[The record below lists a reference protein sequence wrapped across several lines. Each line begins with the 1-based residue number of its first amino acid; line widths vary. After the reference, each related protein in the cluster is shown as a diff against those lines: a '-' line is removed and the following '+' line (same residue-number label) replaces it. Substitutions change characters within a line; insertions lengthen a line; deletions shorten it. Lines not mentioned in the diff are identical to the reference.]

1 MDNQP
6 PPAAKPRS
14 RTRLIVQAVVSLVL
28 VVAIFY
34 YLLRGI
40 DLALVWAEIRAMTW
54 REDAILAVIAAW
66 NLATYAFVW
75 MSVTPG
81 LSFRRAMVMTQAA
94 TAVTNTVPTVGP
106 AIGVGLTYQ
115 MLGSWGYSRSR
126 TTVAVL
132 VSGVWNAFAKLGLPV
147 LALALVA
154 LQGNATGGRV
164 VAALL
169 GIAGLVAAIVVFA
182 LTLRSEE
189 LAERFGLLAGRVAS
203 RLLALIRRPPV
214 HGWELATVKFRTRT
228 LDLLEHGWVPITAAT
243 LVSHLS
249 LYVVLLACLRAVGVS
264 DAEVSW
270 AQVLV
275 VFAFA
280 RLATAIPLTP
290 GGAGVVELVLI
301 GGLTAAGGDRAQVTA
316 AVLVYRALTWALPIL
331 VGIGCYLWWRR
342 TSLQPEPATAGG
354 AQGATA
360 GPEAAGATSG
370 DRPGTQAQDSRP
382 RPQAYVRHPSD
393 VLRVVLGALILLATM
408 TAIHQHRIGVREAN
422 LFRLINDLALP
433 GWTRWPVWGV
443 MQLGVIGAVPLV
455 AGLALV
461 TRRIRLAAYAAL
473 AGGTIYLV
481 AKLVKAFVQRGR
493 PQTLL
498 EDVHILFVPDRG
510 LGYVSGHSAVAVA
523 LATVA
528 SPFLGRRARRV
539 AWTLAGLV
547 CVARIYVGSHLPFD
561 VVGGAALGWA
571 AGALVLLVF
580 GAPTG
585 HPSLDRVRAALQ
597 RYGFDP
603 ADLAPLPGEDRRSAR
618 YLVSSHSHPEL
629 FVKVVTR
636 ERRDSDLLYRAWS
649 WLKHRGRLPS
659 RLGDAVA
666 QVEHEAS
673 MGLLAAAAGVRAPPV
688 LLVRSFGNGAG
699 LLVQQRVAGHDLTNV
714 NGERLDQARLGEVWR
729 QVAALRAAGI
739 AHHDLGLA
747 SVMVDEQDQVWLVDF
762 DRAEGAASQALLD
775 RDLAALLAALEG
787 VADPALVHASAEQ
800 TLGPDTMGRMLP
812 LAASTQRGLIHRTPA
827 PEPASQAGRQLE
839 QRDDHSPR

>member
-1 MDNQP
+1 MADQP
-6 PPAAKPRS
+6 PPAVKPRS
-14 RTRLIVQAVVSLVL
+14 RTRLIVQTTVSLVL

-34 YLLRGI
+34 YLLKGI
-40 DLALVWAEIRAMTW
+40 DLRLVWAEIRAMSW
-54 REDAILAVIAAW
+54 QEEAVLALIAAW

-81 LSFRRAMVMTQAA
+81 LSFGRAMLMTQAA

-115 MLGSWGYSRSR
+115 MLGQWGYSGARI
-126 TTVAVL
+126 TVAVL
-132 VSGVWNAFAKLGLPV
+132 VSGVWNAFAKLGLPI

-164 VAALL
+164 LAAVG
-169 GIAGLVAAIVVFA
+169 GIAGLVTAIVVFA
-182 LTLRSEE
+182 LLLRSEE
-189 LAERFGLLAGRVAS
+189 LARRFGLLAGRVAS
-203 RLLALIRRPPV
+203 RLLRLVGRPPV
-214 HGWELATVKFRTRT
+214 AGWESATVKFRTRT
-228 LDLLEHGWVPITAAT
+228 LELLEHGWVPITAAT

-270 AQVLV
+270 AQVLL

-280 RLATAIPLTP
+280 RLATAIPFTP

-301 GGLTAAGGDRAQVTA
+301 GGLSAAGGDREQVTA

-342 TSLQPEPATAGG
+342 TSLHPQPATADPQH
-354 AQGATA
+354 AAE
-360 GPEAAGATSG
+360 PAAGAATGRPAPQAG
-370 DRPGTQAQDSRP
+370 DHQPLAR
-382 RPQAYVRHPSD
+382 AYVRHPSD

-455 AGLALV
+455 AALALV
-461 TRRIRLAAYAAL
+461 TRRIRLALYAAL

-481 AKLVKAFVQRGR
+481 AKLVKEFVQRGR

-561 VVGGAALGWA
+561 VLGGAALGWA

-585 HPSLDRVRAALQ
+585 QPSLARVRTALQ
-597 RYGFDP
+597 TYGFDP
-603 ADLAPLPGEDRRSAR
+603 VDLTPLAGQDRRSAR
-618 YLVSSHSHPEL
+618 YLVSSHSHPDL

-649 WLKHRGRLPS
+649 WLKHRGRPPS

-673 MGLLAAAAGVRAPPV
+673 MGLLAATAGVHAPPV
-688 LLVRSFGNGAG
+688 LAVRSFGNGAG
-699 LLVQQRVAGHDLTNV
+699 LLIQQRVAGRDLTQLD
-714 NGERLDQARLGEVWR
+714 GQRLDQARL
-729 QVAALRAAGI
+729 AAIWQQAARLRTARI
-739 AHHDLGLA
+739 AHQDLGLA
-747 SVMVDEQDQVWLVDF
+747 SVMVDQQGGVWLVDF
-762 DRAEGAASQALLD
+762 DRAEAAAGQALLD
-775 RDLAALLAALEG
+775 RDLTTLLAALDG
-787 VADPALVHASAEQ
+787 VADPALVRATADHA
-800 TLGPDTMGRMLP
+800 LGQGTVARLLP
-812 LAASTQRGLIHRTPA
+812 QAAAAPTAPAHAARG
-827 PEPASQAGRQLE
+827 S
-839 QRDDHSPR
+839 